1 MPVKFLTGNYSVAW
15 GVRLSRVKVVAA
27 YPITPQTTMVEK
39 LAEFIDNGEM
49 DAKMIRVDSEF
60 AALAATWGAA
70 AGGVRSFTAT
80 SSHGLLY
87 MHEMIWWVAGS
98 RIPLVMAIATRT
110 IGPPWNIWTDHSD
123 IMDQRDTGW
132 LIMMAEHNQ
141 EVLDSII
148 QLYRITEDP
157 RVFLPGM
164 VGLDAFI
171 LTHTTEPVDIPEQ
184 ELVDNYLPERRQP
197 YVMRAGEPLIM
208 GGVRRNL
215 KENTLMRWHIHKS
228 LIDAKEVIKEADREW
243 GKLTGRYY
251 GGLIEKYRCEDA
263 KYVVLGMGAWVG
275 DMREAIDTL
284 RDEGYSVGLIKVRFV
299 RPFPDKEIYEVLK
312 SCKAAIV
319 FDRSVSAGSAGP
331 LYIDTLA
338 HTHKEG
344 ALIPIYNVLA
354 GIAGIDVT
362 KDDIASVVRKVI
374 NDFESGR
381 EVPKVMWYFGGGEFW
396 P

>member
-87 MHEMIWWVAGS
+87 MHEMLWWVAGS

-123 IMDQRDTGW
+123 LMDQRDTGW

-171 LTHTTEPVDIPEQ
+171 LTHTTEPVDVPDQ
-184 ELVDNYLPERRQP
+184 ELVDDYLPERRQP
-197 YVMRAGEPLIM
+197 YVMKAGEPLIM
-208 GGVRRNL
+208 GGVRKDLR
-215 KENTLMRWHIHKS
+215 ENNLMRWHIHVS
-228 LIDAKEVIKEADREW
+228 LLKAKEVINEADKAW

-251 GGLIEKYRCEDA
+251 GGLIEKYRCDDA
-263 KYVVLGMGAWVG
+263 KYVIMGMGAWVG
-275 DMREAIDTL
+275 DMREAVDNL

-299 RPFPDKEIYEVLK
+299 RPFPSDEIFEAVK
-312 SCKAAIV
+312 SCKAVIV

-331 LYIDTLA
+331 LYLDTSA
-338 HTHKEG
+338 HIHARG
-344 ALIPIYNVLA
+344 ALVPIYNVLA
-354 GIAGIDVT
+354 GITGIDVT
-362 KDDIASVVRKVI
+362 KDDIASVTRKVI

>member
-49 DAKMIRVDSEF
+49 NAKMIRVDSEF

-70 AGGVRSFTAT
+70 TGGVRSFTAT

-87 MHEMIWWVAGS
+87 MHEMLWWVAGS
-98 RIPLVMAIATRT
+98 RMPLVMAVATRT

-184 ELVDNYLPERRQP
+184 SLVDSYLPERRQP
-197 YVMRAGEPLIM
+197 YIMKAGEPLIM
-208 GGVRRNL
+208 GSVRKNL
-215 KENTLMRWHIHKS
+215 KENTLMRWHIHLS
-228 LIDAKEVIKEADREW
+228 LLKAKEVINEADREW

-251 GGLIEKYRCEDA
+251 GGLIEKYRCEDS

-275 DMREAIDTL
+275 DMREAIDKL
-284 RDEGYSVGLIKVRFV
+284 RDEGYSVGLIKVRFI
-299 RPFPDKEIYEVLK
+299 RPFPGKEIYDVLK
-312 SCKAAIV
+312 GCKAAIV

-331 LYIDTLA
+331 LFLDTTA
-338 HTHKEG
+338 HLHAEG
-344 ALIPIYNVLA
+344 ATIPVYNVLA

-362 KDDIASVVRKVI
+362 KDDIASVVKRVVD
-374 NDFESGR
+374 NFESGQ
-381 EVPKVMWYFGGGEFW
+381 EIPKVMWYFGGDEFW